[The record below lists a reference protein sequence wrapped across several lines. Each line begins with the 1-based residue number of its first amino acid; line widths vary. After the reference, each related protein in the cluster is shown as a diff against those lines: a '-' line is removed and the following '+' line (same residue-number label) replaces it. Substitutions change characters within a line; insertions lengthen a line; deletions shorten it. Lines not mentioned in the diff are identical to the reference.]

1 MESAWPKQPKP
12 PPKRGSRLD
21 AYRDVIDAWL
31 RDDLDAPRKQRHTA
45 KPRLSPIQY
54 DHINFLGRYA
64 FSRADVAGGLRPFH
78 DGAHES
84 S

>member
-1 MESAWPKQPKP
+1 MIPVWDKTLPTIVACPDATCGGSAGP
-12 PPKRGSRLD
+12 
-21 AYRDVIDAWL
+21 V
-31 RDDLDAPRKQRHTA
+31 TA
-45 KPRLSPIQY
+45 EMCARLSPIQY

-64 FSRADVAGGLRPFH
+64 FSRADVAGDLRPFH